1 MKKIFLS
8 LFLLI
13 IYSISFGQV
22 KDSIP
27 QKKKIDSVNTVLLNQ
42 YNQKLIELKEEQ
54 SKDSLKKVALENE
67 LKGLKNTDNLKKEE
81 LLSELNRLKDSENNR
96 LELKKARI
104 DSLKATATGFPV
116 KGFFNDSLF
125 VIYSKI
131 GSFSA
136 KERADA
142 ISKRIA
148 ELKDNVVFD
157 KKSLSIDAT
166 ESNIDIVFKDKTI
179 ISITENDAIWNGT
192 TKQKLAEEYKK
203 IITNSVLKYKSET
216 SFGTLLKEIGL
227 ALLVIL
233 ILVLLIVYLK
243 KFFRWTAKKIEEQEG
258 KLIQGIKLKNYVL
271 FDAKREISVLL
282 SINTLLK
289 WVFIGICIYIVLPI
303 LFNIFPW
310 TQDFSKTLFGYILNP
325 LKKMTSSL
333 WHYLPNLITIIVIV
347 VVFRYIIKGIHFLK
361 DEVEV
366 GNLQLSGFYP
376 DWANPTYQILKV
388 ILYAF
393 MFVLVFPYLPG
404 SDSPVFQGVSVFL
417 GFLFTFG
424 SAGSLS
430 NVIAGLVLTYMR
442 LFRIGDRVKIGD
454 VVGDVIEKS
463 LLVTRVKTIKNEIIS
478 IPNSTVMSS
487 HTINYSSET
496 GSVGLILHS
505 TVTIGYDVPWKKMH
519 QTLIEA
525 ADRTTLLL
533 KEPKPFVLQT
543 SLDDFYVSYQINAY
557 TKEANKQAAIY
568 SELHQNIQ
576 DCCNEVGIE
585 ILSPH
590 YRAARD
596 GNTTTIPENYL
607 DKDYKAPSFNVN
619 MKKEN

>member
-325 LKKMTSSL
+325 LKKMTTSL

-361 DEVEV
+361 NEVEV

>member
-325 LKKMTSSL
+325 LKKMTTSL

>member
-325 LKKMTSSL
+325 LKKMTTSL

-366 GNLQLSGFYP
+366 GDLQLSGFYP

>member
-81 LLSELNRLKDSENNR
+81 LLSELNRLNDSENNR

-361 DEVEV
+361 NEVEV

-442 LFRIGDRVKIGD
+442 LFKIGDRVKIGD